1 MFNDN
6 KVIIIKL
13 DNITDYDYLTNS
25 ITSQEK
31 NFFTTLIP
39 IYDKLDIVT
48 LSIVP
53 TLIYVTFGANWFLD
67 YQYIFLLPMELMRG

>member
-1 MFNDN
+1 MST
-6 KVIIIKL
+6 

-48 LSIVP
+48 LSIVL
-53 TLIYVTFGANWFLD
+53 TLFYVTFGANWFLD
-67 YQYIFLLPMELMRG
+67 YRYILIAYGIDESLMDKSRLLRS